1 MLDAYL
7 YDGARTPFGRYCGGL
22 SQVRPD
28 DLAASVIKA
37 LVERNNFDPLLI
49 EDVILG
55 CVCQSG
61 EDSRNIARYASLL
74 AGLPVEVT
82 GQTVNRLCAS
92 SLTAVIDAARAISCG
107 EGEVFI
113 AGGVESMT
121 RAPLTFNKSNTAFS
135 KDITVYD
142 SAIGVRF
149 PNPVIGKKFGHETM
163 PETAD
168 NVARAENISREA
180 CDQFAFNSQQKWQT
194 ASSLGYFKEEIVAVS
209 IPQKRGKPDI
219 VIDTDEHPRAD
230 TSLEKMASM
239 RPLFENGV
247 VSAANASG
255 INDGAVALLIAN
267 RQFGEQ
273 QKIQPI
279 ARILGS
285 ATGGVEPT
293 VMGLGPV
300 PACQKILNR
309 LNLRLEQMN
318 VIEINEAFASQVLG
332 DMKQLGIAEDDP
344 RINPNGGAISVGHPL
359 GASGAR
365 LVLTAAR
372 QLQRS
377 AGRYALISMCVG
389 VGQGVAMI
397 IERSE

>member
-22 SQVRPD
+22 AQVRPD
-28 DLAASVIKA
+28 DLAAAVIRA
-37 LVERNNFDPLLI
+37 LVERNNIDPLLI

-135 KDITVYD
+135 KDIKVYD

-149 PNPVIGKKFGHETM
+149 PNPVIAKKFGHETM

-180 CDQFAFNSQQKWQT
+180 CDQFAFNSQQKWQA
-194 ASSLGYFKEEIVAVS
+194 ASSLGYFKEEIVAVN

-219 VIDTDEHPRAD
+219 IIDTDEHPRAD
-230 TSLEKMASM
+230 TSLEKMSSM
-239 RPLFENGV
+239 RPLFEDGV

-255 INDGAVALLIAN
+255 INDGAVALLIAS

-309 LNLRLEQMN
+309 LNLTLEQMD
-318 VIEINEAFASQVLG
+318 VIEINEAFAAQVLG
-332 DMKQLGIAEDDP
+332 DMKQLGIAEDDA

-389 VGQGVAMI
+389 VGQGVAVV

>member
-22 SQVRPD
+22 AQVRPD
-28 DLAASVIKA
+28 DLAAGVIRA
-37 LVERNNFDPLLI
+37 LVERNNIDPLLI

-135 KDITVYD
+135 KDIKVYD

-149 PNPVIGKKFGHETM
+149 PNPVIAKKFGHETM

-180 CDQFAFNSQQKWQT
+180 CDQFAFNSQQKWQA
-194 ASSLGYFKEEIVAVS
+194 ASSLGYFKEEIVAVN

-219 VIDTDEHPRAD
+219 IIDTDEHPRAD
-230 TSLEKMASM
+230 TSLEKMSSM
-239 RPLFENGV
+239 RPLFEDGV

-255 INDGAVALLIAN
+255 INDGAVALLIAS

-309 LNLRLEQMN
+309 LNLTLEQMD
-318 VIEINEAFASQVLG
+318 VIEINEAFAAQVLG
-332 DMKQLGIAEDDP
+332 DMKQLGIAEDDA

-389 VGQGVAMI
+389 VGQGVAVV

>member
-285 ATGGVEPT
+285 ATGV
-293 VMGLGPV
+293 
-300 PACQKILNR
+300 
-309 LNLRLEQMN
+309 
-318 VIEINEAFASQVLG
+318 
-332 DMKQLGIAEDDP
+332 
-344 RINPNGGAISVGHPL
+344 
-359 GASGAR
+359 
-365 LVLTAAR
+365 
-372 QLQRS
+372 
-377 AGRYALISMCVG
+377 
-389 VGQGVAMI
+389 
-397 IERSE
+397 